1 MLLRIHDNLL
11 IEDIQEH
18 FSECFPHLK
27 IEVYSTPH
35 HWEKGSLQKDL
46 ISPKSSI
53 GDIRKNHSGGIME
66 IKSSDKVGDVE
77 RKLKKMFD
85 LNVQIFR
92 KENDCWI
99 QTTST
104 DVFTLE
110 RESELSKKS
119 KKTLVNKIKEQ
130 SDEYD
135 YL

>member
-27 IEVYSTPH
+27 IEVYSTFY
-35 HWEKGSLQKDL
+35 HWKREFLQKDL
-46 ISPKSSI
+46 ISPKSLI
-53 GDIRKNHSGGIME
+53 GYIRKIHSGGIME

-77 RKLKKMFD
+77 QKLKKMFD

-99 QTTST
+99 
-104 DVFTLE
+104 
-110 RESELSKKS
+110 
-119 KKTLVNKIKEQ
+119 
-130 SDEYD
+130 
-135 YL
+135 

>member
-1 MLLRIHDNLL
+1 
-11 IEDIQEH
+11 
-18 FSECFPHLK
+18 
-27 IEVYSTPH
+27 
-35 HWEKGSLQKDL
+35 LQKDL

-119 KKTLVNKIKEQ
+119 KTTLVNKIKEQ
-130 SDEYD
+130 ADEYD

>member
-35 HWEKGSLQKDL
+35 HWKRGLCKKILLVQKVQL
-46 ISPKSSI
+46 ATSGKT
-53 GDIRKNHSGGIME
+53 HSGGIME

-77 RKLKKMFD
+77 QKLKKMFD

-99 QTTST
+99 QTYEYRC
-104 DVFTLE
+104 FYI
-110 RESELSKKS
+110 RKRAELSKKS
-119 KKTLVNKIKEQ
+119 KTTLVNKIKEQ

>member
-46 ISPKSSI
+46 ISPKSLI
-53 GDIRKNHSGGIME
+53 GDIRKTHSGGIME
-66 IKSSDKVGDVE
+66 IKSSDKVGDIE
-77 RKLKKMFD
+77 EKLKKMFD

-110 RESELSKKS
+110 REAELSKKS
-119 KKTLVNKIKEQ
+119 KTTLVDKIKEQ
-130 SDEYD
+130 ADEYD

>member
-46 ISPKSSI
+46 ISPKSLI
-53 GDIRKNHSGGIME
+53 GDIRKTHSGGIME
-66 IKSSDKVGDVE
+66 IKSSDKVGDIE
-77 RKLKKMFD
+77 EKLKKMFD

-104 DVFTLE
+104 DGFTLE
-110 RESELSKKS
+110 REAEQSKKS
-119 KKTLVNKIKEQ
+119 KTTLVNKIKEQ
-130 SDEYD
+130 ADEYD

>member
-35 HWEKGSLQKDL
+35 HWQKGSLQKDMV
-46 ISPKSSI
+46 SPKSLI

-77 RKLKKMFD
+77 QKLKKMFD

-119 KKTLVNKIKEQ
+119 KTTLVNKIKEQ

>member
-35 HWEKGSLQKDL
+35 HWQKGSLQKDL
-46 ISPKSSI
+46 ISPKSLI
-53 GDIRKNHSGGIME
+53 GDIRKTHSGGIME
-66 IKSSDKVGDVE
+66 IKSSDKVGDIE
-77 RKLKKMFD
+77 EKLKKMFD

-119 KKTLVNKIKEQ
+119 KTTLVNKIKEQ

>member
-35 HWEKGSLQKDL
+35 HWQKGSLQKDMV
-46 ISPKSSI
+46 SPKSLI

-77 RKLKKMFD
+77 KKLKKMFD

-104 DVFTLE
+104 DVFTLG
-110 RESELSKKS
+110 REAELTKKS
-119 KKTLVNKIKEQ
+119 KTTLVDKIKEQ
-130 SDEYD
+130 ADEYD

>member
-1 MLLRIHDNLL
+1 MLLRIHDNML
-11 IEDIQEH
+11 IEDLQEQ
-18 FSECFPHLK
+18 FSKCFPHLK

-35 HWEKGSLQKDL
+35 HWKKGSLQKDL
-46 ISPKSSI
+46 ISAENKI
-53 GDIRKNHSGGIME
+53 GDIRKGHSGGIME

-77 RKLKKMFD
+77 KKLKKMFD

-104 DVFTLE
+104 DIFTLE

-119 KKTLVNKIKEQ
+119 KTTLVDKIKEQ
-130 SDEYD
+130 ADEYD
-135 YL
+135 FL

>member
-35 HWEKGSLQKDL
+35 HWKRESLQKDL
-46 ISPKSSI
+46 ISPKSLI
-53 GDIRKNHSGGIME
+53 GDIRKTHSGGIME
-66 IKSSDKVGDVE
+66 IKSSDKVGDIE
-77 RKLKKMFD
+77 EKLKKMFD

-104 DVFTLE
+104 DGFTLE
-110 RESELSKKS
+110 REAEQSKKS
-119 KKTLVNKIKEQ
+119 KTTLVNKIKEQ
-130 SDEYD
+130 ADEYD